1 MDMEAAEVVGKS
13 WRSHEGCCQR
23 TVWGEARGRQ
33 LWGRREP
40 PDLMGSPH
48 PGRDQAFS
56 LSIKTFQTVCKQG
69 PLDSRQ
75 EIISRSGSDRVF
87 SKH

>member
-13 WRSHEGCCQR
+13 WRGHEGCCQR

-40 PDLMGSPH
+40 PDLMGLELGQ
-48 PGRDQAFS
+48 GRSGRAQ
-56 LSIKTFQTVCKQG
+56 
-69 PLDSRQ
+69 DSRRQ
-75 EIISRSGSDRVF
+75 G
-87 SKH
+87 